1 MYDVDNYY
9 VLVSSVVKQCDGD
22 YGLNDDNDII
32 AKDGNTIKTYTDVDF
47 SIEKTVISIVDY
59 DVCTTDNS
67 SSKNE
72 EFDLKD
78 LK

>member
-9 VLVSSVVKQCDGD
+9 VLVSSVAKQCDGD
-22 YGLNDDNDII
+22 YVLII
-32 AKDGNTIKTYTDVDF
+32 DKDGNTIKTYTDVDF
-47 SIEKTVISIVDY
+47 SIEKTVIPIVDY

-67 SSKNE
+67 LLKNE
-72 EFDLKD
+72 ELDLKD